1 MKITPQQAN
10 RLNRLSEDCD
20 EAETVKQLHTSNTRL
35 DRYVDHLMEMGV
47 DSQDIL
53 DAIN

>member
-1 MKITPQQAN
+1 MNITPQQAN

-20 EAETVKQLHTSNTRL
+20 EAETIKQMYTSNARL
-35 DRYVDHLMEMGV
+35 DRYMDHLMDLGIA
-47 DSQDIL
+47 SQDIL